1 MLINGNSQ
9 YDELDLKFN
18 KMKFSDYETDALKFE
33 FNSDLGFMVRD
44 NSAAGQDKASISIWR
59 ENGSNTENTGYIWRL
74 HEGSGS
80 DTHRGLSMQWQ
91 NYVGATLQDPKQIMS
106 YDEAN
111 RVRVEIP
118 LNIKS
123 YTTAE
128 ANALTSSTGDVI
140 FVEDG
145 DAGDACVGVFD
156 GSNWKVIALGATISA
171 S

>member
-1 MLINGNSQ
+1 
-9 YDELDLKFN
+9 
-18 KMKFSDYETDALKFE
+18 
-33 FNSDLGFMVRD
+33 
-44 NSAAGQDKASISIWR
+44 
-59 ENGSNTENTGYIWRL
+59 
-74 HEGSGS
+74 
-80 DTHRGLSMQWQ
+80 MQWQ

-111 RVRVEIP
+111 RVRVEIT

-128 ANALTSSTGDVI
+128 ANALSDKSGGDVI
-140 FVEDG
+140 YVSDG
-145 DAGDACVGVFD
+145 DTGDACLGVYD